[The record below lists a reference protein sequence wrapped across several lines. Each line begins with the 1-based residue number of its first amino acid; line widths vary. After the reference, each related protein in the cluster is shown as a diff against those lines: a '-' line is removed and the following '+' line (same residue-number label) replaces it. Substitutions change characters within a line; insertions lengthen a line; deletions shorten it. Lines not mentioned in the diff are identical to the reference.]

1 MYKVQ
6 SGEVIFFL
14 FLTLNTEVTSPEVVT
29 AVEFF
34 YFHKREMHWKNKKI
48 KAVMGIVVII
58 TLSSNCELY
67 V

>member
-34 YFHKREMHWKNKKI
+34 YFHKREMH
-48 KAVMGIVVII
+48 
-58 TLSSNCELY
+58 
-67 V
+67 